1 MSRTMAR
8 AVRLAIGVAGLA
20 LVGWALVGWDPHW
33 AERHVLASY
42 CATGAPVRVM
52 ARALRWGAAALGAFA
67 LAVLAP
73 AAARRVE
80 RASLRGM
87 AGPLAGIALAVA
99 ASLSVSELV
108 MRRLHDRLALG
119 ARPAPADAHAPMTR
133 VDPRLG
139 WSYFPGRTTWVE
151 MGGRRFSYAIDSAGD
166 RVASIS
172 DRPDPARSTVLF
184 AGESIV
190 FGYGL
195 PYEET
200 FPFLVGRD
208 LPVEAVNL
216 GVIGYG
222 TDQAHLRVLDALER
236 HRPLAVVTLFI
247 PSQLRRNVDV
257 WRPRLALGPGGEL
270 ELVPPSSGPRI
281 AKLLQVLP
289 YHDDEALR
297 VTAATLRATS
307 EAARAHG
314 ALPLFVVTNYGAA
327 CLRDDGEEPWIVEE
341 LFRRQGLPFVRVDL
355 EPEDLLAGLFERHP
369 SLRGTTKIAA
379 AVVRALSERL
389 ASMDSAVT
397 APSPSA
403 GSRPAGDGSVLDRST
418 PRP

>member
-1 MSRTMAR
+1 MSRTTAR
-8 AVRLAIGVAGLA
+8 TARLAISGAGLA
-20 LVGWALVGWDPHW
+20 LVGWALFAGPYW

-42 CATGAPVRVM
+42 CATNAPVWVM
-52 ARALRWGAAALGAFA
+52 ARALRWGAAALGTFA

-80 RASLRGM
+80 GTSLRGV
-87 AGPLAGIALAVA
+87 AGPLAGVALAVA
-99 ASLSVSELV
+99 ASLAVSELV

-151 MGGRRFSYAIDSAGD
+151 MGGRRFSYAIDSDGD

-172 DRPDPARSTVLF
+172 DRPDPTRPTVLF

-208 LPVEAVNL
+208 LAVEAVNL

-236 HRPLAVVTLFI
+236 HPRPLAVVTLFI

-257 WRPRLALGPGGEL
+257 WRPRLALGPGGVL

-327 CLRDDGEEPWIVEE
+327 CLRDDGEEPWIVDE
-341 LFRRQGLPFVRVDL
+341 LFGRQGLPFVHVDL
-355 EPEDLLAGLFERHP
+355 EPEDLLPGVFERHP

-379 AVVRALSERL
+379 AVVRALSGRVG
-389 ASMDSAVT
+389 SMGSAVP
-397 APSPSA
+397 APSL
-403 GSRPAGDGSVLDRST
+403 GSRPAGEGTVLSRSL